1 MPKSKVRKKP
11 QMAAA
16 RAAAVSAAANAER
29 AKVAGPSSPLYI
41 GVMVGLMV
49 LGLIWMVLYYL
60 WGSSIPVISHLGNWN
75 FGVGFSLMV
84 AGLVM
89 TMRWR

>member
-11 QMAAA
+11 QAVASHAAA
-16 RAAAVSAAANAER
+16 AALAANTAR

-41 GVMVGLMV
+41 GIMVGLMV
-49 LGLIWMVLYYL
+49 LGLVWLVAYYL
-60 WGSSIPVISHLGNWN
+60 WPNSIPGMSGLHNWN
-75 FGVGFSLMV
+75 FAGGFAVMIVGLI
-84 AGLVM
+84 M

>member
-11 QMAAA
+11 QAAAA
-16 RAAAVSAAANAER
+16 RAAGVSAAANAER
-29 AKVAGPSSPLYI
+29 AKVMGPSSPVYI

-49 LGLIWMVLYYL
+49 LGLIWLVAYYL
-60 WGSSIPVISHLGNWN
+60 WGASIPVISGLGNWN
-75 FGVGFSLMV
+75 FAVGFVMMI